1 MRQLIGRQKEI
12 TVLDICM
19 KSDRSEFITVCGRRR
34 IGKTYLVEQYF
45 EGKFAFNYVGGH
57 KLTKLEQL
65 DNFRKALERYGDGI
79 KLPKV
84 KDWFSAFD
92 ALQVILE
99 HSRCKRKVVF
109 IDEMPWIDTKK
120 SKFVAALENFWN
132 GWAMRR
138 NDIVFIA
145 SGSAT
150 SWMSDKLKENQGG
163 LHNRIT
169 YELYLN
175 PFSLKETE
183 QYLDGN
189 KFNWDRYS
197 ILQTYMIL
205 GGVPYYLSLLRPDM
219 SLPQNVDELFFDK
232 NGKLRNEFEEL
243 YPALFSD
250 ADKYIGIVRALY
262 SKREGMIRNEIIQAT
277 GHQGRI
283 LTKMLS
289 NLEKCD
295 FISEFANF
303 GNTTKG
309 TIYRLTDMYSL
320 FYLRFIEKDRS
331 KDTEWWSHSI
341 GKPTINT
348 WQGLAFEQVCMGHL
362 EQIKDALK
370 IGGIATETTSWRNN
384 SAQIDMVIKR
394 ADRCINICEMKFS
407 TLPFEISAEYAQK
420 ARERMAEFKATTK
433 TRYALISTFIT
444 TYGVKSGKH
453 SSIVQSQLTMDDLF
467 L

>member
-1 MRQLIGRQKEI
+1 
-12 TVLDICM
+12 M

-34 IGKTYLVEQYF
+34 IGKTYLIEQYF

-57 KLTKLEQL
+57 KLTKKEQL
-65 DNFRKALERYGDGI
+65 DNFKKALERYGKGI

-99 HSRCKRKVVF
+99 HSRSKRKVVF

-132 GWAMRR
+132 GWATRR
-138 NDIVFIA
+138 DDIVFIA

-150 SWMSDKLKENQGG
+150 SWMSDKLRDNQGG

-169 YELYLN
+169 YELYLD

-183 QYLDGN
+183 QYLDKN
-189 KFNWDRYS
+189 KFNWDRYT
-197 ILQTYMIL
+197 IVQAYMIL
-205 GGVPYYLSLLRPDM
+205 GGIPFYLSLLRPDM
-219 SLPQNVDELFFDK
+219 SLAQNIDNLFFDK
-232 NGKLRNEFEEL
+232 NGKLRNEFQEL

-250 ADKYIGIVRALY
+250 ADKYIELVRALY
-262 SKREGMIRNEIIQAT
+262 GKKGGMNRSEIIKAT
-277 GHQGRI
+277 GYQGRK
-283 LTKMLS
+283 LTKMLA

-303 GNTTKG
+303 GKAANG
-309 TIYRLTDMYSL
+309 AIYRLTDMYTL
-320 FYLRFIEKDRS
+320 FYLRFIEKDKS
-331 KDTEWWSHSI
+331 KDPAWWSHSI
-341 GKPTINT
+341 GKPAINT
-348 WQGLAFEQVCMGHL
+348 WQGLAFENICMGHL
-362 EQIKDALK
+362 QQIKEALQ
-370 IGGIATETTSWRNN
+370 IAGIATETSSWRNDN
-384 SAQIDMVIKR
+384 AQIDLVIKR
-394 ADRCINICEMKFS
+394 ADRFINLCEMKFS
-407 TLPFEISAEYAQK
+407 TLPYEITADYAQK
-420 ARERMAEFKATTK
+420 VRERMAEFKSATK

-444 TYGVKSGKH
+444 TYGVKAGKH
-453 SSIVQSQLTMDDLF
+453 SSIAQTQLAMDDLF